1 MELFIDGWKSHIC
14 FSAAHIIQDCGK
26 CSRLHGHTYAL
37 HAKILGELNEGGIL
51 IDFTDIK
58 KALRDIANELDHHVL
73 IPQIMV
79 TKKTHQEIIVEMD
92 KKKYILPPEDCLI
105 LPLHSS
111 TAEHLAQYILD
122 KLCNTLT
129 FPPHVHCIS
138 LGIDEGIGQ
147 GAWAHRTIP

>member
-1 MELFIDGWKSHIC
+1 MELFIDGWTSHIC
-14 FSAAHIIQDCGK
+14 FSAAHIIPHCGK

-37 HAKILGELNEGGIL
+37 HAKIKGQITDEGLL

-58 KALRDIANELDHHVL
+58 NTLKDIANELDHHVL

-79 TKKTHQEIIVEMD
+79 TRHTPQEINVEVD
-92 KKKYILPPEDCLI
+92 NKKYILPAEDCLI
-105 LPLHSS
+105 LPLPSS
-111 TAEHLAQYILD
+111 TAEHLAQYLLD

-138 LGIDEGIGQ
+138 LGIDEGVGQ
-147 GAWAHRTIP
+147 GAWAHRTVQ